1 MSLPLQSIPS
11 ADDPLSR
18 LITGGLLWTAQ
29 RSSHA
34 SYTFDESTNAGSVIS
49 FGIPEID
56 EALPHRGIQR
66 GAIHELFYNDPLQP
80 FSFPSCIPA
89 LLSHNAHLS
98 ITTQRSWSRE
108 IGSGGIGNEENPPL
122 YTVWI
127 GKQCWP
133 TPATLSLLAAEPSPS
148 SSLIDSSLFIDPP
161 DDKLTLWALE
171 TALRSPSIHLV
182 VAACPRVSL
191 VTTKRLSL
199 AAQNNGTTALLL
211 RNIRDI
217 AAPSCAATK
226 WLISPTPSPY
236 ETPLWNLSLNKIK
249 GNATRSSSWLV
260 GIYEENSNVSL
271 RVFPQVVDRGHEEE
285 AASKKY
291 GT

>member
-1 MSLPLQSIPS
+1 MSLPLHSMSLPLPSIPS
-11 ADDPLSR
+11 ADSSLSHLVTR
-18 LITGGLLWTAQ
+18 GLLWTAQ
-29 RSSHA
+29 QSPDTH
-34 SYTFDESTNAGSVIS
+34 YTFDESTSAQSVIS

-56 EALPHRGIQR
+56 GALPHRGIQR
-66 GAIHELFYNDPLQP
+66 EAIHELFYNDPLQP

-89 LLSHNAHLS
+89 LLSHNAHRAV
-98 ITTQRSWSRE
+98 TTHNSWDGE
-108 IGSGGIGNEENPPL
+108 TLPL
-122 YTVWI
+122 HTVWI

-133 TPATLSLLAAEPSPS
+133 TPSTFSLLAAESSPS

-217 AAPSCAATK
+217 AAPSCAATR
-226 WLISPTPSPY
+226 WLITPTPSPY
-236 ETPLWNLSLNKIK
+236 ETPLWDLSLNKIK
-249 GNATRSSSWLV
+249 GNATPSSAWLV
-260 GIYEENSNVSL
+260 GIYEEDSNVSL
-271 RVFPQVVDRGHEEE
+271 RVFPRVVDRGHEEE
-285 AASKKY
+285 AACKKY